1 MKKKVVIAAV
11 LVLIGLSVFLVL
23 RLTKKQDDGMLL
35 LSGNVEVTEPNVGFK
50 IPGRVVGLFAEEGQA
65 VEKGA
70 RLATLDSAELESQV
84 AQHRAL
90 LAEAQARLEELKA
103 GSRAQE
109 IEQARAAVSSA
120 EAELR
125 KAEKDFERSDLLY
138 RNGAIAAS
146 QHDAAKRSR
155 DVAMALHA
163 GSLEKLSLVREGPR
177 KEDVLAAES
186 RVRQAAAG
194 LKASEERLKDTVVFA
209 PVRGVILR
217 KNVEIGETV
226 GAGIPVYTIGDLGN
240 PWIKVYVK
248 EDKLGL
254 VKLGQKAEVFVDS
267 YPKRAFE
274 GTVTFISSEAEFTPK
289 TVQTHEERVKLV
301 FGIKVRVKN
310 ELGEL
315 KPGMPADVR
324 IPLK

>member
-109 IEQARAAVSSA
+109 
-120 EAELR
+120 
-125 KAEKDFERSDLLY
+125 
-138 RNGAIAAS
+138 
-146 QHDAAKRSR
+146 
-155 DVAMALHA
+155 
-163 GSLEKLSLVREGPR
+163 
-177 KEDVLAAES
+177 
-186 RVRQAAAG
+186 
-194 LKASEERLKDTVVFA
+194 
-209 PVRGVILR
+209 
-217 KNVEIGETV
+217 
-226 GAGIPVYTIGDLGN
+226 
-240 PWIKVYVK
+240 
-248 EDKLGL
+248 
-254 VKLGQKAEVFVDS
+254 
-267 YPKRAFE
+267 
-274 GTVTFISSEAEFTPK
+274 
-289 TVQTHEERVKLV
+289 
-301 FGIKVRVKN
+301 
-310 ELGEL
+310 
-315 KPGMPADVR
+315 
-324 IPLK
+324 